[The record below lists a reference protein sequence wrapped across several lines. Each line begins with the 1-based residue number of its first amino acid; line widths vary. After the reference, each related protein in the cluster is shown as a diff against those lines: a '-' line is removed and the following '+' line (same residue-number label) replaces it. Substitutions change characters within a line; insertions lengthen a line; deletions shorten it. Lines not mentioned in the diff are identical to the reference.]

1 MEAAIR
7 IQQYLKEVGEL
18 KLKISE
24 VYGWETKKQ
33 ELDQS
38 SNNMIKNNKDTIMI
52 PYSDNK
58 DTINKGKQ
66 KEVVE
71 EDNDFN
77 KELSQVI

>member
-1 MEAAIR
+1 
-7 IQQYLKEVGEL
+7 
-18 KLKISE
+18 
-24 VYGWETKKQ
+24 
-33 ELDQS
+33 
-38 SNNMIKNNKDTIMI
+38 MI

>member
-1 MEAAIR
+1 MDE
-7 IQQYLKEVGEL
+7 KN
-18 KLKISE
+18 
-24 VYGWETKKQ
+24 KKQ

-38 SNNMIKNNKDTIMI
+38 SNDMIKNNEDTIMI
-52 PYSDNK
+52 PYSDDE
-58 DTINKGKQ
+58 DTKEIRSEKINKGKQ